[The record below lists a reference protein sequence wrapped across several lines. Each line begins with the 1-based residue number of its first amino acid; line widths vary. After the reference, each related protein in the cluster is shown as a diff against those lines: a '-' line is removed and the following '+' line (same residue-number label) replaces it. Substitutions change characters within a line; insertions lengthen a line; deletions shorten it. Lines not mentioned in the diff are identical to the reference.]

1 MYCGVAVLVI
11 ANGQST
17 TDDDIEKD
25 EIGRLVDMVE
35 VLRAELATTT
45 ERLINRI
52 AKLESQLAD
61 EKSHES
67 KFDHTCDLHNFS
79 CNDR

>member
-1 MYCGVAVLVI
+1 
-11 ANGQST
+11 
-17 TDDDIEKD
+17 
-25 EIGRLVDMVE
+25 MVE

-67 KFDHTCDLHNFS
+67 KFNHTCDLHNFS